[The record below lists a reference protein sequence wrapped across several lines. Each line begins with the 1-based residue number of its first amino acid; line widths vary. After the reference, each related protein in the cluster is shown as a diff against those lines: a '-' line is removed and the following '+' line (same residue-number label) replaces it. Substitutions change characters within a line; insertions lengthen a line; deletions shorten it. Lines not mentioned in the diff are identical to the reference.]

1 MSGYLP
7 RSEARA
13 WFLLY
18 SGSINFNIWL
28 PKPAKKSER
37 ELARC
42 SWEDFMSQAWSSV
55 HYFLLTLLGLER
67 SYLASKG
74 RLGNVFELYVQEED
88 KVSL

>member
-1 MSGYLP
+1 
-7 RSEARA
+7 
-13 WFLLY
+13 
-18 SGSINFNIWL
+18 
-28 PKPAKKSER
+28 
-37 ELARC
+37 
-42 SWEDFMSQAWSSV
+42 MSQAWSGV